1 MRENYQII
9 AFYEF
14 KALENID
21 EIRQVLKKIM
31 AENSIFGT
39 IILASEGFNAT
50 VCGSPSKIEK
60 FIALFESL
68 FDTKLNCK
76 ISYHQKRP
84 FQRAKVKIKSEIVTL
99 KQHIEIE
106 KGKGTHKRASE
117 WNEIINDPETIV
129 LDARNKYEFE
139 TGSFR
144 GAVNPNIDS
153 FSQLP
158 EFVAK
163 NLNPNKHKKVAM
175 FCTGGIRCEKFA
187 PLMKDLGFAEVY
199 QLEGGIL
206 RYLEEIPADESL
218 WEGECFVF
226 DERITVDEKLQK
238 GNAPDLSV
246 KSDN

>member
-1 MRENYQII
+1 MSKNYQII
-9 AFYEF
+9 TFYEF
-14 KALENID
+14 KALENIS
-21 EIRQVLKKIM
+21 ETQPTLQKLM

-50 VCGSPSKIEK
+50 VCGFPNNIEK
-60 FIALFESL
+60 FITAFESL
-68 FDTKLNCK
+68 LNTKLNCK
-76 ISYHQKRP
+76 ISYHQERP
-84 FQRAKVKIKSEIVTL
+84 FQRAKVKIKSEVVTL
-99 KQHIEIE
+99 KQKVNIE
-106 KGKGTHKRASE
+106 KGNGTHKAASE
-117 WNEIINDPETIV
+117 WNEIINDPETVV

-144 GAVNPNIDS
+144 GAINPNIDS
-153 FSQLP
+153 FSQLT
-158 EFVAK
+158 EFVEK
-163 NLNPNKHKKVAM
+163 NLNPDKHKKVAM

-206 RYLEEIPADESL
+206 RYLEEIPESESL

>member
-1 MRENYQII
+1 MDEKYQII
-9 AFYEF
+9 TFYEF
-14 KALENID
+14 KALENIS
-21 EIRQVLKKIM
+21 EVQPTLKKM
-31 AENSIFGT
+31 MVENSIFGT

-50 VCGSPSKIEK
+50 VCGFSSNIEK
-60 FIALFESL
+60 FITSFEPL
-68 FDTKLNCK
+68 LKTKLNCK
-76 ISYHQKRP
+76 ISYHRERP
-84 FQRAKVKIKSEIVTL
+84 FQRAKVKVKSEIVTL
-99 KQHIEIE
+99 KQKVNIE
-106 KGKGTHKRASE
+106 KGNGTHKAASE
-117 WNEIINDPETIV
+117 WNEIISDPETVV

-153 FSQLP
+153 FSQLT
-158 EFVAK
+158 EFVEK
-163 NLNPNKHKKVAM
+163 NLNPDKHKKVAM
-175 FCTGGIRCEKFA
+175 YCTGGIRCEKFA

-206 RYLEEIPADESL
+206 RYLEEIPAEESL

-238 GNAPDLSV
+238 GNTPDLSV

>member
-1 MRENYQII
+1 MNENYQII
-9 AFYEF
+9 TFYEF
-14 KALENID
+14 KALENIC
-21 EIRQVLKKIM
+21 EIRQILKQLM
-31 AENSIFGT
+31 QENAIFGT
-39 IILASEGFNAT
+39 IILASEGFNST
-50 VCGSPSKIEK
+50 VCGFAPDIEK
-60 FIALFESL
+60 FITVFESL
-68 FDTKLNCK
+68 LDTKLNCK
-76 ISYHQKRP
+76 ISFHQERP
-84 FQRAKVKIKSEIVTL
+84 FQRAKVRIKREIVTL
-99 KQHIEIE
+99 KQKVHIE
-106 KGKGTHKRASE
+106 KGNGTHKKASE
-117 WNEIINDPETIV
+117 WNKIINDPETIV

-163 NLNPNKHKKVAM
+163 NLNPNKHKKIAM

-206 RYLEEIPADESL
+206 RYLEEIPEGESL

-238 GNAPDLSV
+238 GNAPDYSR
-246 KSDN
+246 

>member
-1 MRENYQII
+1 MNENYQII
-9 AFYEF
+9 TFYEF

-21 EIRQVLKKIM
+21 EIRQVLKKMI
-31 AENSIFGT
+31 AENAIFGT

-50 VCGSPSKIEK
+50 VCGFPSSIEK
-60 FIALFESL
+60 FITAFESL

-76 ISYHQKRP
+76 ISYHQKCS

-99 KQHIEIE
+99 KQNVNPE
-106 KGKGTHKRASE
+106 KGNGTHRQASE
-117 WNEIINDPETIV
+117 WNEIINDPETVV

-206 RYLEEIPADESL
+206 RYLEEIPASESL

-238 GNAPDLSV
+238 GNTPDLSV

>member
-1 MRENYQII
+1 MNENYQII
-9 AFYEF
+9 TFYEF

-21 EIRQVLKKIM
+21 ETRQVLKKMM
-31 AENSIFGT
+31 AEDSIFGT

-50 VCGSPSKIEK
+50 VCGVSLSIEK
-60 FIALFESL
+60 FITEFESL

-76 ISYHQKRP
+76 ISYHQVRP

-99 KQHIEIE
+99 RQKVNIE
-106 KGKGTHKRASE
+106 KGNGTHRQASE
-117 WNEIINDPETIV
+117 WNEIINDPETLV

-206 RYLEEIPADESL
+206 RYLEEIPESESL

-246 KSDN
+246 KLDN

>member
-1 MRENYQII
+1 MSENYQII
-9 AFYEF
+9 TFYEF
-14 KALENID
+14 KALKNIC
-21 EIRQVLKKIM
+21 EIQQILKRLM
-31 AENSIFGT
+31 QENSIFGT
-39 IILASEGFNAT
+39 IILADEGFNST
-50 VCGSPSKIEK
+50 ICGFAPDIEK
-60 FIALFESL
+60 FVAACSSL
-68 FDTKLNCK
+68 LDTKLDCK
-76 ISYHQKRP
+76 TSFHHERP
-84 FQRAKVKIKSEIVTL
+84 FQRAKVRIKREIVTL
-99 KQHIEIE
+99 KQKVNIE
-106 KGKGTHKRASE
+106 KGNGTHKRASE
-117 WNEIINDPETIV
+117 WNKIINDPETIV

-158 EFVAK
+158 AFVEK

-206 RYLEEIPADESL
+206 RYLEEIPEGESL

-238 GNAPDLSV
+238 GNAPDYSR
-246 KSDN
+246 